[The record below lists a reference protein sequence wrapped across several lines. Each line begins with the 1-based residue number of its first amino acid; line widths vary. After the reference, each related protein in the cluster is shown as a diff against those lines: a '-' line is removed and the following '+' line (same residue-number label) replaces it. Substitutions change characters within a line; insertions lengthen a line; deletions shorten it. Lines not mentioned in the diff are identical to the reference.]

1 MVTDY
6 IVVGAG
12 AAGCVVAAR
21 LCELRQLNVL
31 LLEAG
36 PADPGPD
43 ARTPHA
49 WRKMLGGPF
58 DWGFQTEEE
67 PYLERQRLAYPR
79 GKALGG
85 STALYAGV
93 YSRGDRHDYDTWREL
108 GNAGWGWDYVAPY
121 FEKSLKQG
129 LPREPLR
136 RPHALTQEFL
146 QQGAGQGARTV
157 ELMHRGGK
165 KPTVSDLFLDK
176 ARKDH
181 PNLTVVTGAN
191 VVRVL
196 VHEGRAYGVEVIRD
210 GRLEIIQ
217 TRFEVVLC
225 AGAIQTPAILMR
237 SGIGPATHLES
248 AGIPVLADLPGVGE
262 NLQDHVRAGIEF
274 QVDSPAQLARNPGP
288 IDRLRY
294 WMNGTGALA
303 SPVVEAICDLKSR
316 ADAPAPDLQLNFVPR
331 CSSGN
336 GFTIWT
342 ALLRPFSRGYLR
354 LRSGDPEEGPSI
366 RLNVLEEPEDR
377 ATLER
382 GLGIA
387 RDLGGKM
394 GTAQPKLRYDVMWH
408 ACGTCRMGA
417 DRMAVVDNDLKVHGM
432 QGLRIIDAS
441 IMPTIPSGNTAAP
454 TLMIAERGAD
464 LIRC

>member
-6 IVVGAG
+6 IVVGGG

-21 LCELRQLNVL
+21 LSELRQLNVL

-43 ARTPHA
+43 ARTPLA
-49 WRKMLGGPF
+49 WPKMLGGPF

-67 PYLERQRLAYPR
+67 PYLERRRLAYPR
-79 GKALGG
+79 GKVLGG
-85 STALYAGV
+85 STALYAGI
-93 YSRGDRHDYDTWREL
+93 YSRGDRLDYDSWREL

-129 LPREPLR
+129 LPREPIRQLH
-136 RPHALTQEFL
+136 PLTQSFL
-146 QQGAGQGARTV
+146 GHCPDARGV
-157 ELMHRGGK
+157 ETMHRRGK
-165 KPTVSDLFLDK
+165 KPTASDIFLDQ
-176 ARKDH
+176 ARKER

-196 VHEGRAYGVEVIRD
+196 VHEGRAFGVEVIRD

-217 TRFEVVLC
+217 TRFDVVLC
-225 AGAIQTPAILMR
+225 AGAIQSPAILLR
-237 SGIGPATHLES
+237 SGIGPASHLES

-262 NLQDHVRAGIEF
+262 NLQDHVRAGLEF
-274 QVDSPAQLARNPGP
+274 HTDSATQLASNPGLF
-288 IDRLRY
+288 DQLRY
-294 WMNGTGALA
+294 WANGSGPLA
-303 SPVVEAICDLKSR
+303 SPVVEAVYDFKSQS
-316 ADAPAPDLQLNFVPR
+316 DATASDLQMNFVPR

-336 GFTIWT
+336 GVAIWT
-342 ALLRPFSRGYLR
+342 TLLRPLSRGYLR
-354 LRSGDPEEGPSI
+354 LRSADPNEGPSI

-377 ATLER
+377 STLEK
-382 GLGIA
+382 GLEVA
-387 RDLGGKM
+387 RAIGEKM
-394 GTAQPKLRYDVMWH
+394 GTLQPQVQYDVMWH
-408 ACGTCRMGA
+408 ACGTCRMGP
-417 DRMAVVDNDLKVHGM
+417 DRMAVVDSDLKVHGL

-441 IMPTIPSGNTAAP
+441 IMPTIPGGNTAAP